1 MADYTIK
8 QVSEKSNPWE
18 NPKGGTIYY
27 KNVLLEGHP
36 KPVSIGKKSPDA
48 LKVGDTV
55 SGQIIEDSG
64 PSDKF
69 KAEYVPSQGGAVR
82 SGGYSKSPADQDS
95 IVRQSALKSAVAAM
109 QLDSDPEE
117 VTKVAEVFYAWLSKG
132 SDTETPGYNAAKAT
146 ADRLRVDQDEE
157 DGKDAV
163 VRELTDL
170 TPGAQ
175 SLIGTE
181 EISLEDIPF

>member
-69 KAEYVPSQGGAVR
+69 KAEYVPNQGAVR
-82 SGGYSKSPADQDS
+82 SGGYTKSPADQDS

-109 QLDSDPEE
+109 QLGSDPEE
-117 VTKVAEVFYAWLSKG
+117 VTKVAEVFYAWLSKAT
-132 SDTETPGYNAAKAT
+132 DTETPGYEAAKAT
-146 ADRLRVDQDEE
+146 ADRLRLDQDEE
-157 DGKDAV
+157 DGKEALV
-163 VRELTDL
+163 EELTDL
-170 TPGAQ
+170 TPEAK
-175 SLIGTE
+175 SLLGTE